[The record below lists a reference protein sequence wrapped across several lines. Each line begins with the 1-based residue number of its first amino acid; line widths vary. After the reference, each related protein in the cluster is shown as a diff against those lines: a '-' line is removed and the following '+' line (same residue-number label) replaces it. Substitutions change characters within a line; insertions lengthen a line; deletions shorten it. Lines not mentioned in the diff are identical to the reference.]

1 MRKKDDPVD
10 LIFDFQSTNGIQVTI
25 PQKLITTLPQGPE
38 YDLFKMQIIVKII
51 DDLNDDLVFI
61 IPSFV
66 TVNASV
72 ASANIDLNS
81 VNKTLYSGD
90 IRETSKAILFLTNIL
105 NSQCFESKNNLLNLG
120 NSSFFNSK

>member
-1 MRKKDDPVD
+1 VRKKDDPVD

-38 YDLFKMQIIVKII
+38 YDSFKMQIIVKII

-61 IPSFV
+61 IPSTV
-66 TVNASV
+66 TVSASV
-72 ASANIDLNS
+72 TSAINLNS

-120 NSSFFNSK
+120 NSFFFNSK

>member
-10 LIFDFQSTNGIQVTI
+10 LIFDFQSTIGIQVTI

-38 YDLFKMQIIVKII
+38 YDSFKMQIIVKII

-61 IPSFV
+61 IPSTV
-66 TVNASV
+66 TVSASV

-105 NSQCFESKNNLLNLG
+105 NSQCFESKNYLSNLG
-120 NSSFFNSK
+120 NSCFFNFK